1 MKYTISESRLME
13 IFKNFMDL
21 RYGFLEYRH
30 ETREFIDKEGDVFG
44 YIMGVDHQFYYLDY
58 STEYSLNEMFGEIT
72 PELLFN
78 YLKKEFP
85 GIKIG
90 GVE

>member
-1 MKYTISESRLME
+1 
-13 IFKNFMDL
+13 
-21 RYGFLEYRH
+21 
-30 ETREFIDKEGDVFG
+30 
-44 YIMGVDHQFYYLDY
+44 MGVDHQFYYLDY